1 MSKVDEIIEQARKHL
16 KRASELSYEMAEE
29 SGVSFMGESKVSF
42 ICTNETLEVL
52 LPLLQ
57 QLEEYRWAKA
67 TREIRVE
74 NEEPDTYSR
83 YYFDGDGPHRVK
95 NIRVNGERPPEDD

>member
-1 MSKVDEIIEQARKHL
+1 MSELDEAIKNARMHL
-16 KRASELSYEMAEE
+16 KRASELLHDKAEE
-29 SGVSFMGESKVSF
+29 SGVSFTGESKVSF
-42 ICTNETLEVL
+42 ICSDETLEVL

-57 QLEEYRWAKA
+57 QLEEFHWVGT

-74 NEEPDTYSR
+74 NEEPSTYSH

-95 NIRVNGERPPEDD
+95 NIRVNGEQVEDD